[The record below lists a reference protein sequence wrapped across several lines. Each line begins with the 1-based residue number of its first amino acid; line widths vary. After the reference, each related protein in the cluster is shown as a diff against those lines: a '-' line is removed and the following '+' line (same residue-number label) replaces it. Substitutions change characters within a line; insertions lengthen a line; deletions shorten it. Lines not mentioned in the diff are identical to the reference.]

1 MPRLAAFPW
10 NSIRC
15 RLLALVAIALVA
27 VAGLG
32 WLGHSTLEHVKVNGP
47 IYREIVVAKDLIAD
61 VLPPPEYIIETH
73 LVAHE
78 MLRESVPTSI
88 ATLGERVRKLRSDFE
103 ARQAYWRETLPSGEL
118 AELLSGAACRS
129 ARGYFDALERRFLA
143 SLATGDR
150 ATAEATMERDLVPL
164 YREHRAAI
172 DRIVELATAQSGS
185 TEAAA
190 QATIRTRTAVMIAFA
205 LVMVVSLGLMGVVLA
220 VSIVRP
226 IDGAVHAIEEVAAG
240 SLTSTVGRAALAEV
254 GRIGSALD
262 ATLQHMR
269 GALGADRVVWEEV
282 GAQRA
287 EVTRIRQLVEN
298 APINIVWIDS
308 ERIVRYANPAA
319 LASFGRLGA
328 HRPELHG
335 DPIGR
340 SLDMLHRPALS
351 GRGIADP
358 AHLPHQARLEV
369 GPETLDLTACAVR
382 DERGDHIGAMVTWE
396 VVTEKLAAA
405 EKVRQAQQ
413 QELALAEERARVQR
427 DQASREQRLAAERA
441 EEQRQQV
448 EHERA
453 ETEALG
459 RRVDAILAVVDAA
472 ARGDLTQPMPV
483 SGDDAVG
490 RLGSGIDQFFAN
502 LRASIGEIAR
512 TSGTVASAAN
522 DVRAVGEQF
531 GVAAGD
537 TVSQAEVVSHA
548 ADAVSGSIHTLA
560 SATEEMS
567 ASIREIAR
575 NAAHA
580 AQVATDA
587 VVSAERT
594 NTSVA
599 KLAQSSDEI
608 GEVIKLITSIAQ
620 QTKLLALNATIEA
633 ARAGEAGKG
642 FAVVAN
648 EVQDLA
654 KETTSATAEIGR
666 KIAAIRVDTDA
677 AVTAIREI
685 GAIVQQINGFQTT
698 IAGATE
704 QQTATTNEMSR
715 HVAQAAHAAQDI
727 AKGVQGV
734 AKTAA
739 GANEGAARSQATAVG
754 LTSAADALRGLV
766 ARFRIDGGTRAETA
780 VEISRGARPRIA
792 AANGSPGADVVPLRS
807 ARPGCSSSR
816 PVGSSA

>member
-1 MPRLAAFPW
+1 MIRIPAFHW
-10 NSIRC
+10 HSIRG

-47 IYREIVVAKDLIAD
+47 IYREIVAAKDLIAD

-78 MLRESVPTSI
+78 MLRETT
-88 ATLGERVRKLRSDFE
+88 ATNVTALTARLARLRTDFE
-103 ARQAYWRETLPSGEL
+103 SRQTYWHENLPAGEL
-118 AELLSGAACRS
+118 ATLLGGDACRS
-129 ARGYFDALERRFLA
+129 ARAYFDVLEQRFVPALVRGER
-143 SLATGDR
+143 
-150 ATAEATMERDLVPL
+150 TAADATMEKELVPL
-164 YREHRAAI
+164 YRDHRAAI
-172 DRIVELATAQSGS
+172 DRIVELATTQSTA

-205 LVMVVSLGLMGVVLA
+205 LVMVLALGLMGALLT

-226 IDGAVHAIEEVAAG
+226 IDSAVHAIEEVAAG
-240 SLTSTVGRAALAEV
+240 SLTSAVGRAALAEV

-262 ATLQHMR
+262 ATLRHMR

-298 APINIVWIDS
+298 APINIVWIDG
-308 ERIVRYANPAA
+308 ERVVRYANPAA
-319 LASFGRLGA
+319 RESFTQLAV
-328 HRPELHG
+328 HRADLAG
-335 DPIGR
+335 DPVGR
-340 SLDMLHRPALS
+340 SFDVLHRPTLV
-351 GRGIADP
+351 GRGLADP
-358 AHLPHQARLEV
+358 ANLPHQARLAI

-382 DERGDHIGAMVTWE
+382 DERGEHIGAMVTWE
-396 VVTEKLAAA
+396 VVTAQLAAA
-405 EKVRQAQQ
+405 EKVQQAQQ
-413 QELALAEERARVQR
+413 QQLAHAEERARVQR
-427 DQASREQRLAAERA
+427 DQASREQQLAAERA
-441 EEQRQQV
+441 EEQRRQSEQ
-448 EHERA
+448 ERA
-453 ETEALG
+453 AAEELG
-459 RRVDAILAVVDAA
+459 RRVDAILGVVDAA
-472 ARGDLTQPMPV
+472 GRGDLTQAMPV
-483 SGDDAVG
+483 HGDDAVG
-490 RLGSGIDQFFAN
+490 RLGSGLDRFFAN
-502 LRASIGEIAR
+502 LRESIGEIAR
-512 TSGTVASAAN
+512 TSGTVATAAS
-522 DVRAVGEQF
+522 DVRNVGEQL
-531 GVAAGD
+531 GGAAGE
-537 TVSQAEVVSHA
+537 TATQADVVARA

-587 VVSAERT
+587 VHSTERT
-594 NTSVA
+594 DASVA

-608 GEVIKLITSIAQ
+608 GEVIKLITMIAQ

-648 EVQDLA
+648 EVQELA
-654 KETTSATAEIGR
+654 KETTRATDEIGR
-666 KIAAIRVDTDA
+666 KIQAIRVDTDT

-685 GAIVQQINGFQTT
+685 GAIVQKINDFQTT

-704 QQTATTNEMSR
+704 EQTATTNEMSR
-715 HVAQAAHAAQDI
+715 HVTEAARATEEIAQ
-727 AKGVQGV
+727 GVQGV

-739 GANEGAARSQATAVG
+739 GTSEGAARSQATAVG
-754 LTSAADALRGLV
+754 LTSAADALRALV
-766 ARFRIDGGTRAETA
+766 ARFRIDVASRTEVEVPIVRAC
-780 VEISRGARPRIA
+780 PRDVVVSESA
-792 AANGSPGADVVPLRS
+792 PGASFAAGVTPTLPRVRAAVA
-807 ARPGCSSSR
+807 AR
-816 PVGSSA
+816 